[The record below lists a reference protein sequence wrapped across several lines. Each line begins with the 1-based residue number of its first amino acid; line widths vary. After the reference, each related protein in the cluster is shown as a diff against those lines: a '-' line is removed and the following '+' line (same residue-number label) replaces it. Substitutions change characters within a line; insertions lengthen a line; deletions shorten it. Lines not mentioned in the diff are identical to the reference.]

1 MLFPIVQVHHLN
13 RVGIRPTFIFS
24 SCHTLLLR
32 KPMCM
37 NVLVSSREHFI
48 KELLSFAAAFRSLSS
63 FVWWQYDGRK
73 KTLYAKCM

>member
-48 KELLSFAAAFRSLSS
+48 KELLYFIAFLIENKQRGCV
-63 FVWWQYDGRK
+63 FVDVWFK
-73 KTLYAKCM
+73 I